1 MGYILVPMAA
11 NRKPVRK
18 STKPKKSPNKKKP
31 KVSLDN
37 RKVLFIAALII
48 VLCLS
53 FLSITFLFSVP
64 ESEKSDAPSSQPV
77 ELAKRQDS
85 KKTAGQK
92 KTTPASSGQDKP
104 SKQEKST
111 KSASPAES
119 GKSSKDAKPAKVEPS
134 KPSKDEQAKPEKT
147 APAKTEKA
155 EKPAPAKT
163 EPTAPAKTESAAPA
177 KTADS
182 GKPNVQ
188 PEKGK
193 VPSGREKTAPS
204 QQVKKTEAVDTP
216 PKSSPVQVPPA
227 SGFGIPPAAPGAKI
241 CFVIDDGGLGT
252 ENLKKYTSLPFPM
265 AVAVLPRQKF
275 TREAAQ
281 IIRSSGKELMLHQPM
296 QAQNLKMNPG
306 EGAIKPDMS
315 LAEIYNLV
323 VENLASLGPGVKG
336 LNNHEGSL
344 ITTDEMKIGAVLD
357 AATDYGVFFLDSRTT
372 KDTMAP
378 QAALERGISIKERDV
393 FIDDIISREEMLK
406 QIIRGIGIANKKGK
420 CIMIGHVEKSAKILP
435 RLLEEMYPELK
446 AQGYALVAPS
456 QIR

>member
-1 MGYILVPMAA
+1 MGYILVSMAA
-11 NRKPVRK
+11 SKKTVKKNTR
-18 STKPKKSPNKKKP
+18 TKKTPKKKKP

-64 ESEKSDAPSSQPV
+64 ESEKSAAPSSQAT
-77 ELAKRQDS
+77 ELAGKTESRKTAPKKTEQKKSEKPAES
-85 KKTAGQK
+85 KKSTEQK
-92 KTTPASSGQDKP
+92 KPSPPASKPAEAVPAKPAESSKPAKAAGTTPAKPAASDAPAKPVAP
-104 SKQEKST
+104 SKPADSQKPKVQQEKET
-111 KSASPAES
+111 PPAQ
-119 GKSSKDAKPAKVEPS
+119 KAKPAQGDQGAS
-134 KPSKDEQAKPEKT
+134 KP
-147 APAKTEKA
+147 
-155 EKPAPAKT
+155 
-163 EPTAPAKTESAAPA
+163 
-177 KTADS
+177 
-182 GKPNVQ
+182 
-188 PEKGK
+188 
-193 VPSGREKTAPS
+193 
-204 QQVKKTEAVDTP
+204 QV
-216 PKSSPVQVPPA
+216 SPVPPA
-227 SGFGIPPAAPGAKI
+227 AKFNIPPAASGARI
-241 CFVIDDGGLGT
+241 CFLIDDGGLGT
-252 ENLKKYTSLPFPM
+252 ENLKKYTSLPFPI

-275 TREAAQ
+275 TKEAAQ
-281 IIRSSGKELMLHQPM
+281 IIRTSGKELMLHQPM

-357 AATDYGVFFLDSRTT
+357 ACTDYGVFFLDSRTT

-393 FIDDIISREEMLK
+393 FIDDIVSREEMLK
-406 QIIRGIGIANKKGK
+406 QIMRGIGIANRKGK

-435 RLLEEMYPELK
+435 PLLLEMYPELK